1 MRWTIVADE
10 EYRRPEPE
18 ALLQVVQDEET
29 GSRHGKLTI
38 YFGSAPGVGK
48 TYAMLYDARL
58 RKQEGKD
65 VVVGYVETHGRAETE
80 ALLEGLEIVPL
91 RICEY
96 KGVLLKEMDLD
107 AILSRS
113 PQLVLVDELAH
124 TNAPGSRHLKRYQDV
139 EELLNAGIDVYT
151 TLNVQHIESLNDIV
165 LLIQGIR
172 VRETVPDTV
181 FNSADEVKLIDLPPE
196 ELIKRLK
203 EGKVYVNDM
212 AERAI
217 RHFFQPGNL
226 LALRELAL
234 RLAAD
239 RIDERMIQHMKARAI
254 AGPWAIKEHILVGV
268 YASPY
273 SEQLVR
279 SASRLASEMNG
290 EWTAIYVETAKHAQ
304 LSEKEKQWL
313 TNTLEAARR
322 LGARVSWV
330 KGDDVAQEIAR
341 YAQNHNVTKIV
352 MGKPLR
358 FGLFPSLAQKIMTRT
373 DGIDIFLFAGKREK
387 ALPKKK
393 KLIFRPL
400 NYLTSALAVSF
411 VSIIG
416 FFLRDVL
423 GQVNLL
429 FLLLLPAILNA
440 LLFGR
445 GPSIFAAIISILVFD
460 YVFVEPYYNFAVS
473 DLRYFITYI
482 VYLVIVVVIGNLASN
497 LRHKVEQ
504 VRQSESKS
512 TVLYELSR
520 DLVTAL
526 SVEQVLSILVIHVRQ
541 IFPCEMAIFLPID
554 DGGLSVKAATPGFV
568 VDSNE
573 MGVANWVWNN
583 GKPAGSGTDTLPHAW
598 AFYLP
603 MTVTDT
609 VKGVMGFHFEN
620 PDRALTPDNRVVLET
635 IAGLGALAIERME
648 IQTQGT

>member
-1 MRWTIVADE
+1 MRWTIVVDE
-10 EYRRPEPE
+10 EYKRPDPE
-18 ALLQVVQDEET
+18 ALLQVACDEE
-29 GSRHGKLTI
+29 SQQRRGKLTI

-65 VVVGYVETHGRAETE
+65 VVVGYIETHGRAETE
-80 ALLEGLEIVPL
+80 ALLEGLEIIPL
-91 RICEY
+91 RISEY
-96 KGVLLKEMDLD
+96 KGILLKEMDLD

-113 PQLVLVDELAH
+113 PRLVLVDELAH

-139 EELLNAGIDVYT
+139 EEILNAGIDVYT
-151 TLNVQHIESLNDIV
+151 TLNVQHLESLNDIV

-181 FNSADEVKLIDLPPE
+181 FESADEVKLVDLPPE

-203 EGKVYVNDM
+203 EGKVYVKDM
-212 AERAI
+212 AELAI

-239 RIDERMIQHMKARAI
+239 RIDERMLQHMKAHAI
-254 AGPWAIKEHILVGV
+254 AGPWATKERILVCV

-273 SEQLVR
+273 AEQLVR

-290 EWTAIYVETAKHAQ
+290 EWTAIYVETEKHAQ
-304 LSEKEKQWL
+304 LSEKEQQWL
-313 TNTLEAARR
+313 TNTLETARR
-322 LGARVSWV
+322 LGARVSWI
-330 KGDDVAQEIAR
+330 KGDDVAKEIAW
-341 YAQNHNVTKIV
+341 YAKNHNVTKIV
-352 MGKPLR
+352 IGKPLH
-358 FGLFPSLAQKIMTRT
+358 FGLFPSLAQKIMTHT
-373 DGIDIFLFAGKREK
+373 KGIDIFLFAGHSEQAPPKRK
-387 ALPKKK
+387 RIIL
-393 KLIFRPL
+393 RPL
-400 NYLTSALAVSF
+400 NYFISAISVSLISF
-411 VSIIG
+411 IG
-416 FFLRDVL
+416 FLLRDTL

-429 FLLLLPAILNA
+429 FLLLLPAILSA
-440 LLFGR
+440 LFFGR
-445 GPSIFAAIISILVFD
+445 GPSILAAIMSIVIFD
-460 YVFVEPYYNFAVS
+460 YVFVQPYYSFAIS
-473 DLRYFITYI
+473 DSRYFITYI
-482 VYLVIVVVIGNLASN
+482 VYLVVIVIISNLASN
-497 LRHKVEQ
+497 LRYKVEQ

-526 SVEQVLSILVIHVRQ
+526 NVEQVLSILVSHVRQ
-541 IFPCEMAIFLPID
+541 IFPCEIAIFTPV
-554 DGGLSVKAATPGFV
+554 GSRLSVKAATPGFH

-573 MGVANWVWNN
+573 IGVANWVWNN
-583 GKPAGSGTDTLPHAW
+583 GKPAGPGTGTLPHAW

-603 MTVTDT
+603 MTATGT

-620 PDRALTPDNRVVLET
+620 PERALTFDNQVVLET
-635 IAGLGALAIERME
+635 IANLGALAIERME